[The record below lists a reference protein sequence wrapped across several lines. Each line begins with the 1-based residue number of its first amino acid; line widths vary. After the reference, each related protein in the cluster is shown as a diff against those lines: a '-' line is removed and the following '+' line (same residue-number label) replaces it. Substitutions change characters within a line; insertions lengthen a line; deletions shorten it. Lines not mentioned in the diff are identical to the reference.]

1 MYFVYRNFEVIMYF
15 IKKRPTDPELN
26 PNLKMNIYNGIFYAI
41 AINLVN
47 PYFAKFAERLGAS
60 DYELA
65 FLNSWPAFVSIFALI
80 PGALIIEGM
89 GNKKK
94 STMLIMLAH
103 KIFYLTLA
111 VVPFINHISKPWLF
125 VFLVGLMN
133 FPGSVYLMGYQTCIG
148 DIFTSRERGRA
159 MGLRNR
165 YSDVFRLM
173 VTLLA
178 GQLLTRIP
186 TNNGEVIALYQIFF
200 VVAFVFG
207 IFEVISFNKFNISID
222 HSQNTNSFKVA
233 LKDAIK
239 FVSHDRAFKVFMAC
253 SLTFHFGWQMGWP
266 LFNIFMI
273 KTLGANEAWLSAI
286 SIASGLSSIATSTL
300 WAKFSDKYGNTLTIA
315 IATFGMS
322 ITPILYALSN
332 SIWMLV
338 VFNIIIG
345 VSIAGTIL
353 VLFNMLL
360 EVTPTKNRTTIIS
373 IYNTFIAVSATIAPI
388 VGVTLKNFTNIKT
401 ALIIVGCFRLLGS
414 FTFYL
419 RKKLT

>member
-1 MYFVYRNFEVIMYF
+1 
-15 IKKRPTDPELN
+15 
-26 PNLKMNIYNGIFYAI
+26 
-41 AINLVN
+41 
-47 PYFAKFAERLGAS
+47 
-60 DYELA
+60 
-65 FLNSWPAFVSIFALI
+65 
-80 PGALIIEGM
+80 
-89 GNKKK
+89 
-94 STMLIMLAH
+94 
-103 KIFYLTLA
+103 
-111 VVPFINHISKPWLF
+111 
-125 VFLVGLMN
+125 
-133 FPGSVYLMGYQTCIG
+133 
-148 DIFTSRERGRA
+148 
-159 MGLRNR
+159 
-165 YSDVFRLM
+165 
-173 VTLLA
+173 
-178 GQLLTRIP
+178 
-186 TNNGEVIALYQIFF
+186 
-200 VVAFVFG
+200 
-207 IFEVISFNKFNISID
+207 
-222 HSQNTNSFKVA
+222 
-233 LKDAIK
+233 
-239 FVSHDRAFKVFMAC
+239 MAC

-345 VSIAGTIL
+345 ISIAGTIL

-360 EVTPTKNRTTIIS
+360 EVTPTKNRTTIVS

>member
-1 MYFVYRNFEVIMYF
+1 MLFS
-15 IKKRPTDPELN
+15 KKSFRVKPKN
-26 PNLKMNIYNGIFYAI
+26 PNLEINIYNGIFYAV

-80 PGALIIEGM
+80 PGALIIEVL

-94 STMLIMLAH
+94 STALIMLAH
-103 KIFYLTLA
+103 KLFYLSLA

-148 DIFTSRERGRA
+148 DLFSPRERSHA

-165 YSDVFRLM
+165 YSDLFRLM
-173 VTLLA
+173 VTLIA
-178 GQLLTRIP
+178 GQLLTRISQ
-186 TNNGEVIALYQIFF
+186 NNQEVILLYQIFF
-200 VVAFVFG
+200 LIAFLFG
-207 IFEVISFNKFNISID
+207 VLEVISFNRFKLTVDHNI
-222 HSQNTNSFKVA
+222 QKRSFKDSLREA
-233 LKDAIK
+233 FI
-239 FVSHDRAFKVFMAC
+239 FVRGNHEFKVFLTC
-253 SLTFHFGWQMGWP
+253 SLTFYFGWQMGWP
-266 LFNIFMI
+266 LFNIYLI

-286 SIASGLSSIATSTL
+286 SIASGLSSILTSTL
-300 WAKFSDKYGNTLTIA
+300 WAKFADKYGNTLTIA

-322 ITPILYALSN
+322 ITPILYALS
-332 SIWMLV
+332 SSLWMLV
-338 VFNIIIG
+338 VFNVIIG
-345 VSIAGTIL
+345 ISIAGTIL

-360 EVTPTKNRTTIIS
+360 EVTPNQNRTTIIS
-373 IYNTFIAVSATIAPI
+373 IYNTLIAVSATIAPI
-388 VGVTLKNFTNIKT
+388 IGVTIKDMTNIKT

-419 RKKLT
+419 RKKLA